1 MSIIVKS
8 MAIYQLH
15 GKHKPKTY
23 SAYTKNKKKV
33 IQALHQS
40 NSSNYKG
47 RNQEKI
53 WELRRP
59 TKIIRIQLTKWQ

>member
-33 IQALHQS
+33 IQALH
-40 NSSNYKG
+40 
-47 RNQEKI
+47 
-53 WELRRP
+53 
-59 TKIIRIQLTKWQ
+59 